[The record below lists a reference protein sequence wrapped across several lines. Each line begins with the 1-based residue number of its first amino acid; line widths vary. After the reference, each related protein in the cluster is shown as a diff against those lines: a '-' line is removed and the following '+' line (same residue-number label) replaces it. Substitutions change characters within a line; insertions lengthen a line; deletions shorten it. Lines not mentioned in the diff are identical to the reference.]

1 MFPAWAGNIC
11 LIFWSDATLFQ
22 IKFGPSLVL
31 LGGEV
36 QYCSQFCAFLY
47 RKISSL
53 LFRMNAISETT
64 MTGTPWFWLYE
75 CLARLA
81 PVLCLSLQ
89 SGELPNVWVEL
100 ENSKLCFGSTET

>member
-36 QYCSQFCAFLY
+36 QYCSQTNTCNNQINYTQL
-47 RKISSL
+47 KL
-53 LFRMNAISETT
+53 L
-64 MTGTPWFWLYE
+64 
-75 CLARLA
+75 
-81 PVLCLSLQ
+81 
-89 SGELPNVWVEL
+89 L
-100 ENSKLCFGSTET
+100 ENVIYYTYSAEKPFANVKYPSGNM